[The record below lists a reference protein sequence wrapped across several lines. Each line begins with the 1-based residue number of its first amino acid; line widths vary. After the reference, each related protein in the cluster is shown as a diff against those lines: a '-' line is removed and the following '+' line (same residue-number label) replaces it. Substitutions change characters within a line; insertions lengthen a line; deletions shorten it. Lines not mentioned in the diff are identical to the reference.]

1 MKNTP
6 YYATGIYL
14 HKEFCC
20 CPWTDKPG
28 CSANSRM
35 HTAGS
40 LGTVQPSTALLHLLF
55 PCWHYRALRLSGA
68 FLNQQTTLL
77 PISFGFREAQICWA
91 DYLPTLVGPAPFQ
104 HIPPDRLHHG
114 RYCYWVSLPTTVKP
128 IFKSTLP
135 ERITDEFALLWT
147 PLGNDNLCT
156 PPAANTRQPTIGEAC
171 ADSQKAACS
180 PQPPTA
186 RSRQAHTGRAGRYRG
201 AGRRQA
207 HCWHSAPG
215 AWQWAAPSPRPTARS
230 PLPPPPKL
238 LEPIFSIKS
247 KSLSPLS
254 DDCTRIYRF
263 RALRSPRHSCPARP
277 TPASPS
283 SSPAPHSRPQPCLH
297 PPPAFPLPA
306 PPLPGT
312 SCRWFPMLRRPS
324 PPSSAAIAVYLERSL
339 GKGGW
344 REEEPRPP
352 PEPGREPRR
361 CGAAPGGAGPGG
373 TGLRSEPS
381 CGCRAGAA
389 PLCLTTEQ
397 SRAILLPS
405 SPADQPW
412 ARNSCFSSLTCLIFH

>member
-171 ADSQKAACS
+171 ADSQKAARS

-283 SSPAPHSRPQPCLH
+283 SSPAPHSPASTLPRPSRCRLPRYQAPAAGGSPCYGVRHLPPRRPSLFTWRGAWERGGGGRRSRGRRRSQAGSRDAVERPLAAPGRAGRGCARSRAVGAGPEQRRSASQPSKAVQYSFPRPLQIS
-297 PPPAFPLPA
+297 PGQEIPAFP
-306 PPLPGT
+306 
-312 SCRWFPMLRRPS
+312 
-324 PPSSAAIAVYLERSL
+324 
-339 GKGGW
+339 
-344 REEEPRPP
+344 
-352 PEPGREPRR
+352 
-361 CGAAPGGAGPGG
+361 
-373 TGLRSEPS
+373 
-381 CGCRAGAA
+381 
-389 PLCLTTEQ
+389 
-397 SRAILLPS
+397 
-405 SPADQPW
+405 
-412 ARNSCFSSLTCLIFH
+412 H